1 MMLSELLSNIQ
12 KIGVFNAFRRCMYT
26 YKFETNNLYLSPAW
40 KKFFWHLNL
49 KGTLLFLVGI
59 LPDRLSWYAA
69 RCGVFSSGWTDTT
82 TWTSVGDWP
91 WLSWLWTSL
100 LGTVHT
106 SEETSLTLVESS
118 ATCSKN
124 NICCQFLFRFTRII
138 FYIKNFEVFCDT
150 WLSWIF
156 IFFILN
162 FLI

>member
-1 MMLSELLSNIQ
+1 MMLSELISNIQ

-26 YKFETNNLYLSPAW
+26 YKFETNNLYLSLAW
-40 KKFFWHLNL
+40 KNFFWHLNL

-69 RCGVFSSGWTDTT
+69 RCGFFSSGWTDTT

-91 WLSWLWTSL
+91 WLSLLWTSL
-100 LGTVHT
+100 FGTVHT

-124 NICCQFLFRFTRII
+124 NICCQFLFKIHQNY
-138 FYIKNFEVFCDT
+138 FYIKNFKVFCDS
-150 WLSWIF
+150 WLWWIF
-156 IFFILN
+156 ISRYWCT
-162 FLI
+162 